1 VGDVRRELSN
11 PPGVHPPQA
20 HYSHVARAG
29 QTLYISGQLAMDASG
44 AVVGVGDARAQARQ
58 CYANLT
64 AILAHY
70 GGRLGHLVKTTTYIT
85 HWAYR
90 PLVATARDAA
100 VEVTAHAVVRAP
112 AELIWQTLTDYEHL
126 SRFVPGIVSSRV
138 VSRQGTQLIVEQRG
152 GARLWFFSYPIRV
165 VLASREVANLFPEIE
180 GFRTFRV
187 PLKARL

>member
-1 VGDVRRELSN
+1 MGDVRRELSN

-90 PLVATARDAA
+90 PLVAAARD
-100 VEVTAHAVVRAP
+100 E
-112 AELIWQTLTDYEHL
+112 
-126 SRFVPGIVSSRV
+126 
-138 VSRQGTQLIVEQRG
+138 
-152 GARLWFFSYPIRV
+152 
-165 VLASREVANLFPEIE
+165 LFPTPPYPANTLVVVQGLAEPQFLVEIE
-180 GFRTFRV
+180 GIAV
-187 PLKARL
+187 LD